1 MSTED
6 SNSEDNTPPEPPEGL
21 ANWVVEPLQ
30 AQDVEALEQII
41 GYCEELIEHKTR
53 PVIGEEDDTEGT
65 TVKQKPQKEQSA
77 EERREAQEEV
87 EQLSKEE
94 MKDLSDEELRR
105 YGAIE
110 IRKIPCGPG
119 CDQCP
124 HGPYRYLKTR
134 NSKGT
139 PISIYAGKA

>member
-6 SNSEDNTPPEPPEGL
+6 TDAEDDSPPEPPEGL

-30 AQDVEALEQII
+30 AQDVGALEQII

-53 PVIGEEDDTEGT
+53 PIVEEENDTEGT
-65 TVKQKPQKEQSA
+65 TVEQKPQKEQSP

-87 EQLSKEE
+87 EQLSKEK
-94 MKDLSDEELRR
+94 MKELSDEELRR

-119 CDQCP
+119 CDGCP
-124 HGPYRYLKTR
+124 HGDYRYVKYRDSSGKVT
-134 NSKGT
+134 SK
-139 PISIYAGKA
+139 YAGKA